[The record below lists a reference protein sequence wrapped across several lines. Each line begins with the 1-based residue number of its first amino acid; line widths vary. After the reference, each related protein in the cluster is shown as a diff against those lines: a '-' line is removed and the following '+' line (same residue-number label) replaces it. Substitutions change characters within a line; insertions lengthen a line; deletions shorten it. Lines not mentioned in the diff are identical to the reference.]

1 VLIISKLEIEKA
13 RDTRRASNKKRD
25 ERAAKVADNDLTA
38 STLATADDINNESRT
53 YSVPGTQPRLSIS
66 EQKDVQAIV
75 KDLINAVSDREISAA
90 T

>member
-1 VLIISKLEIEKA
+1 VFIISKLEIEKA
-13 RDTRRASNKKRD
+13 RDTRRASSKKRD

-53 YSVPGTQPRLSIS
+53 YSVPDTQPFLSTR

-75 KDLINAVSDREISAA
+75 KGLIKADSDRKISEAR
-90 T
+90 